1 MTTRRKSNNSF
12 LKTVLV
18 VGSILGTFF
27 AGELIA
33 NRPNVSPPHASQIV
47 IGGELQYEAGTP
59 RMAIPRPVASS
70 RSSR

>member
-1 MTTRRKSNNSF
+1 MTTRRKSNDSF
-12 LKTVLV
+12 LKSVLV
-18 VGSILGTFF
+18 VGSILATFF

-33 NRPNVSPPHASQIV
+33 NRPAVNPSSAPQIV